1 MVITYNNWCKPQD
14 HVCHFFCNHSSHIM
28 LLDCFLRWMA
38 RNVGVSLTYFSN
50 ESDKMFFPSPIFWV
64 KVTGNSF
71 PSWHIFVVAKLQ
83 VTGHFPLAYILSVGD
98 IFPLAYLS
106 EGYSKNTFV
115 SPDLFF
121 WVKMIWNPFSNNLF
135 LWFLL
140 VFLTNVSKITYF
152 MSEGDRKYLF
162 PLAYFWNEG
171 DMKHL
176 SPWHIFWVNNYIVRS
191 YRDVIVVTNT
201 VTMRTNKVW
210 SIAMY

>member
-14 HVCHFFCNHSSHIM
+14 HDCHFFCNHSSHIM

-50 ESDKMFFPSPIFWV
+50 ESDKMFFPSPIIWV

-121 WVKMIWNPFSNNLF
+121 WVKMIWNPFSNNLLF
-135 LWFLL
+135 VISFSLFNECVKNHLFYEWRWQEILVSFGLL
-140 VFLTNVSKITYF
+140 LEWRWHETP
-152 MSEGDRKYLF
+152 F
-162 PLAYFWNEG
+162 PLAYL
-171 DMKHL
+171 L
-176 SPWHIFWVNNYIVRS
+176 SE
-191 YRDVIVVTNT
+191 
-201 VTMRTNKVW
+201 
-210 SIAMY
+210 